1 MALTLAQI
9 ITNQLFLQSVIE
21 ASVKKNAFI
30 QSGVA
35 TPDAAI
41 AAVLAAGGTY
51 AEGQSINMNF
61 IRRWDATAQ
70 MPGTTA
76 NPVVPDG
83 TTMDQDAAPFILRD
97 FAFGADTFA
106 GERANH
112 NFAQSAA
119 AQIGEVHAT
128 FWQRTLFNVLEGV
141 FANNA
146 LPSTQPAP
154 PATPLPALGNDGD
167 LVMDISG
174 DMGDKTSLLEAAQLL
189 GDAKG
194 KLAAIAMHSQAET
207 YFNTIG
213 SISYVAP
220 AKDMPAIL
228 PYYNGRPVIVDD
240 ECPFDP
246 TTGVAGITLFAQGAI
261 AHNPIARAI
270 PFGAER
276 DEKANSDTLVSR
288 IGGIMHLRGIKYKG
302 GYDRKTITDASLKA
316 AASWERVWDKKLIGC
331 CRLLCKVA

>member
-9 ITNQLFLQSVIE
+9 IANQMFQQAVTE
-21 ASVKKNAFI
+21 ASVKKNAFV

-35 TPDAAI
+35 VPDAAI

-61 IRRWDATAQ
+61 VRRWIATAQ
-70 MPGTTA
+70 LPGTIA
-76 NPVVPDG
+76 QPVIPDG
-83 TTMDQDAAPFILRD
+83 TTMGQDVAAFILRD
-97 FAFGADTFA
+97 FAFEAESFA
-106 GERANH
+106 GERTNH
-112 NFAQSAA
+112 NFATSAA
-119 AQIGEVHAT
+119 AQIGDVHAT
-128 FWQRTLFNVLEGV
+128 FWQRTLFGVLEGI
-141 FANNA
+141 FAANVA
-146 LPSTQPAP
+146 D
-154 PATPLPALGNDGD
+154 NDSD
-167 LVMDISG
+167 LVMDISSE
-174 DMGDKTSLLEAAQLL
+174 MGDKTSMLDAAQLL

-207 YFNTIG
+207 YFNQIG

-246 TTGVAGITLFAQGAI
+246 STGVAGVTLFAQGAI
-261 AHNPIARAI
+261 AHNPIARAN
-270 PFGAER
+270 PFGTER
-276 DEKANSDTLVSR
+276 SEKANADTLVSR

-302 GYDRKTITDASLKA
+302 AYDPRMTPTDASLKA

>member
-1 MALTLAQI
+1 MAALTLAQI
-9 ITNQLFLQSVIE
+9 ITNQLFQQAVIE

-35 TPDAAI
+35 APDAVI

-61 IRRWDATAQ
+61 VRRWDATAQ
-70 MPGTTA
+70 LPGTIA

-83 TTMDQDAAPFILRD
+83 TTMGQDVAPFILRD
-97 FAFGADTFA
+97 FAFGAETFA

-119 AQIGEVHAT
+119 TQIGEVHAT
-128 FWQRTLFNVLEGV
+128 FWQRALFAVLEGV
-141 FANNA
+141 FAANVADN
-146 LPSTQPAP
+146 
-154 PATPLPALGNDGD
+154 GGD
-167 LVMDISG
+167 LVMDISTE
-174 DMGDKTSLLEAAQLL
+174 MGDKTSLLDAAQLL

-194 KLAAIAMHSQAET
+194 KLAAVAMHSQAET
-207 YFNTIG
+207 YFNQIG
-213 SISYVAP
+213 SISYVSP

-228 PYYNGRPVIVDD
+228 PYYNGRPVIIDD
-240 ECPFDP
+240 ECPFNE
-246 TTGVAGITLFAQGAI
+246 TTGVAGITLFAQGAL
-261 AHNPIARAI
+261 AHNPIARAV
-270 PFGAER
+270 PFAVER
-276 DEKANSDTLVSR
+276 DEKTNSDTVFSR

-302 GYDRKTITDASLKA
+302 AYDARKTPTDASLKA

-331 CRLLCKVA
+331 CRLLCKVV

>member
-9 ITNQLFLQSVIE
+9 ITNQLFQQAVLE

-35 TPDAAI
+35 VSDAAI
-41 AAVLAAGGTY
+41 AGVLAAGGTF

-61 IRRWDATAQ
+61 VRRWDATAQ
-70 MPGTTA
+70 MPGTIA
-76 NPVVPDG
+76 QPVVPDG
-83 TTMDQDAAPFILRD
+83 TTMGQDAAPFILRD
-97 FAFGADTFA
+97 FAFAAESFA

-112 NFAQSAA
+112 NFAASAA

-128 FWQRTLFNVLEGV
+128 FWQRTLFGVLEGV
-141 FANNA
+141 FSNNT
-146 LPSTQPAP
+146 LPSVQPTVP
-154 PATPLPALGNDGD
+154 IPALGNDSD
-167 LVMDISG
+167 LVMDISS
-174 DMGDKTSLLEAAQLL
+174 DMGDKTSLLDAAQLL

-207 YFNTIG
+207 YFNQIG

-228 PYYNGRPVIVDD
+228 PYYNGRPIIVDD

-246 TTGVAGITLFAQGAI
+246 STGVAAITLFAQGAV
-261 AHNPIARAI
+261 AYNNIARAN
-270 PFGAER
+270 PFGTER
-276 DEKANSDTLVSR
+276 DEKANADTLVSR

-302 GYDRKTITDASLKA
+302 AYDPRKTPTDASLKSS
-316 AASWERVWDKKLIGC
+316 ASWERVWDKKLIGC